1 MPHPD
6 GVSLPRDLE
15 RPVLHPSALGV
26 PGADLRVEPGAR
38 PRGSELSLFNR
49 RRRVAR
55 VLELREHGLAA
66 RLGQDSCHGGL
77 ERVDA
82 LAEPD
87 VERLLRRDGALVR
100 RDALLASRDVRL
112 GDARVL
118 DERAPSRTARPM
130 FRTNAGPCVR
140 SRGPRTGPV
149 ARAASGSGWSRPR
162 RPSPR
167 ARLAG
172 SSGSSRR
179 DARASETGRRK
190 MGEAPRGTAETGSI
204 RRAMTGSTSDPA
216 LSRARATVTTPR
228 EPNTVLFGHEASLDL
243 TAPKT
248 GDYTVC
254 GVASYYWRAIQ

>member
-1 MPHPD
+1 MVPHPD

-26 PGADLRVEPGAR
+26 PGADLRLEPGAR

-82 LAEPD
+82 LAESD

-118 DERAPSRTARPM
+118 DQSALLRGRPARCSGPTRAHAFEVEARA
-130 FRTNAGPCVR
+130 RVR
-140 SRGPRTGPV
+140 SR
-149 ARAASGSGWSRPR
+149 AQ
-162 RPSPR
+162 PR
-167 ARLAG
+167 ARVGVDRGGLRHARV
-172 SSGSSRR
+172 SPVPPDRR
-179 DARASETGRRK
+179 DGTRGHRRPGGGRRGK
-190 MGEAPRGTAETGSI
+190 RRGAPRRRGRYDGRCEVDLGSGAFESA
-204 RRAMTGSTSDPA
+204 RDSDDA
-216 LSRARATVTTPR
+216 SRAKY
-228 EPNTVLFGHEASLDL
+228 GH
-243 TAPKT
+243 
-248 GDYTVC
+248 
-254 GVASYYWRAIQ
+254 